1 MGDQERKTGMNG
13 APLPSMAAAVA
24 VLALWAASPLQAAEA
39 VKTAVF
45 DLELIDTS
53 MEGERAEHRLWLRSA
68 SDAMRGALAASG
80 KYAIVALEPAAA
92 RIADAGYLHGC
103 NGCEAGIARD
113 LGAQLAISGAVH
125 KVSTLILQIA
135 VTVRDAQSGTVRQA
149 ASVEVRGD
157 TEESWV
163 RGARYIAVNRL

>member
-1 MGDQERKTGMNG
+1 MAYGRICG
-13 APLPSMAAAVA
+13 LAAA
-24 VLALWAASPLQAAEA
+24 LALGLAGPAMGADP

-45 DLELIDTS
+45 DFELVDTS
-53 MEGERAEHRLWLRSA
+53 MEGERAEHRLWLRLA
-68 SDAMRGALAASG
+68 SEQMRKSLAASG
-80 KYAIVALEPAAA
+80 KYSIVAVEPAGP

-113 LGAQLAISGAVH
+113 LGAQLAIAGVVH

-135 VTVRDAQSGTVRQA
+135 VTVRDAQSGEVRQA

>member
-1 MGDQERKTGMNG
+1 MMYRLIRGLG
-13 APLPSMAAAVA
+13 AA
-24 VLALWAASPLQAAEA
+24 LALFLAGPAMAAEA

-45 DLELIDTS
+45 DLELVDTS

-68 SDAMRGALAASG
+68 SEQIRRSLAASG
-80 KYAIVALEPAAA
+80 KYAIVAVEPAAA
-92 RIADAGYLHGC
+92 RVTEAGYLHGC

-113 LGAQLAISGAVH
+113 LGAQLAIAGVVH

-135 VTVRDAQSGTVRQA
+135 VTVRDAQSGEVRQA
-149 ASVEVRGD
+149 ISVEVRGD